1 MWCAAPTCRQRDR
14 ARDDFHARG
23 SHLGRLALVLGMKF
37 LSDLK
42 ARLPRLFP
50 TLIAL
55 VAVGGAG
62 SYAAYQHFADDCC
75 ELGAACCRPG
85 AACCLRHHAANK

>member
-1 MWCAAPTCRQRDR
+1 
-14 ARDDFHARG
+14 
-23 SHLGRLALVLGMKF
+23 MKF

-75 ELGAACCRPG
+75 ELGAACCHPG
-85 AACCLRHHAANK
+85 AACCLRHHAAKK